1 MQDFRE
7 IGFNSTI
14 KEKDMKFTSKI
25 LTTAL
30 LCATAAVSLPSC
42 MKDNKADEIF
52 TGLVTV
58 EPNESGTRFQLN
70 DSTSLISTNFDYKGK
85 RTVRGLLNFSI
96 VENVEN
102 SRSMVN
108 KYVKVY
114 ALDTILTKKPAVD
127 CGVDNPRVYGKDQIA
142 IVNDWVNS
150 GEDGYLTLRFRI
162 GISNLNSSHMISLV
176 NLGKDMNGYNFEFRH
191 AANGDGIG
199 QLVDGIIAFDLNE
212 LAPVDR
218 SPVKLNI
225 KWEGFNGPEN
235 ASVKLTFRKK

>member
-1 MQDFRE
+1 
-7 IGFNSTI
+7 
-14 KEKDMKFTSKI
+14 
-25 LTTAL
+25 
-30 LCATAAVSLPSC
+30 

-102 SRSMVN
+102 SRSITN

-114 ALDTILTKKPAVD
+114 ALDTILTKKPAID
-127 CGVDNPRVYGKDQIA
+127 CGVDNPRVYGKDKIA
-142 IVNDWVNS
+142 IVDNWVNS

-162 GISNLNSSHMISLV
+162 GISNPSSKHMISLV
-176 NLGKDMNGYNFEFRH
+176 NVGKDMNGYNFELRH
-191 AANGDGIG
+191 SANGDGIA
-199 QLVDGIIAFDLNE
+199 QFVDGIIAFDLNE
-212 LAPVDR
+212 LAPEDR
-218 SPVKLNI
+218 SHVKVNL

-235 ASVKLTFRKK
+235 ASMKLTFRKKE